1 MKTKIITIEGID
13 GSGKTVQY
21 GLLAKA
27 LEERG
32 FTVQKRSYPVYDSYF
47 GGQVGRYLSAADGV
61 RATDVDQRSMALW
74 FAMDRFMDLRDF
86 NDGEADFLLLNRYV
100 LSNAVYQSIRDRDL
114 GKPDIADWVFDL
126 EYNVLGLPPP
136 DLNLLFDV
144 EPERAGINVD
154 SKGFRGY
161 VGDGRDVYE
170 SSKPMQQR
178 AREKYTEIAERFE
191 DTVIITCGRGRSML
205 PPEEIA
211 EKVLSVLIERGLIEC

>member
-21 GLLAKA
+21 GLLSKA

-32 FTVQKRSYPVYDSYF
+32 FTVAQRSYPVYDSYF
-47 GGQVGRYLSAADGV
+47 GGQVGRYLSAADGD

-86 NDGEADFLLLNRYV
+86 VDGEADFLLLNRYV

-114 GKPDIADWVFDL
+114 GKPDIVDWVFDL
-126 EYNVLGLPPP
+126 EYNVLGLPRP
-136 DLNLLFDV
+136 DLNLFFDV

-154 SKGFRGY
+154 NKGFRSY
-161 VGDGRDVYE
+161 VGKGKDVYE

-178 AREKYTEIAERFE
+178 AREKYTEIANRYS
-191 DTVIITCGRGRSML
+191 DTVIVTCGKGKAML

-211 EKVLSVLIERGLIEC
+211 EKVIRILIERGILES